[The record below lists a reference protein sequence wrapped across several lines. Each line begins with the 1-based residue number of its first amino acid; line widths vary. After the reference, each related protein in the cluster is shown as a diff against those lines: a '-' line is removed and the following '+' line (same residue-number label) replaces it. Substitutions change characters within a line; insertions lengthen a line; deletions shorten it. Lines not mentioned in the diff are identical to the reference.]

1 MLRYSRIRV
10 RLCDPRAE
18 RVCCPVLVGR
28 LGPGLPL
35 LALDNATI
43 ALRSP
48 DLAWRRAEAFF
59 WRHEDCFPDMGE
71 TTLRTEGSQEA
82 SPLTNEARLHTE
94 EAVWRLPPGLSLQQ
108 AGCVSVWDSSLEL
121 GSGHISWGG
130 DTARR

>member
-1 MLRYSRIRV
+1 MDYTILSSVDTYIYIYIYFYIYISVLRSSRIRV

-71 TTLRTEGSQEA
+71 TTLQT
-82 SPLTNEARLHTE
+82 
-94 EAVWRLPPGLSLQQ
+94 
-108 AGCVSVWDSSLEL
+108 
-121 GSGHISWGG
+121 
-130 DTARR
+130 